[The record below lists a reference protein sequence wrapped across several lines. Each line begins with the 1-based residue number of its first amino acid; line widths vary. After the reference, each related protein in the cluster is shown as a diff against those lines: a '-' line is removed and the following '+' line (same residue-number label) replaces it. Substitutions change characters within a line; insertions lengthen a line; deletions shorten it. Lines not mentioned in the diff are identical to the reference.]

1 MEANMQFNRIK
12 LIIPFLALLL
22 LPTIASTAYADGGFP
37 IIGVLHAGQRPEGIA
52 VDTQTHMVYIA
63 YESPSLIVGFDP
75 VSSKVRWH
83 TKVGDAATDVQVDST
98 NHHVYAI
105 GSLFS
110 SKKSQ
115 LAVLD
120 GTTGR
125 TLFTATASN
134 SDN

>member
-1 MEANMQFNRIK
+1 MPYCDYKKSLRPRYYAL
-12 LIIPFLALLL
+12 LILLAPFLALLL
-22 LPTIASTAYADGGFP
+22 FSSPVHADGGFP

-110 SKKSQ
+110 SKK
-115 LAVLD
+115 
-120 GTTGR
+120 
-125 TLFTATASN
+125 
-134 SDN
+134 